1 MATSEAGPRQPPPRP
16 GAIAPIGANG
26 SPAPRFSGR
35 RYRSRGWPCPRPSE
49 FAILVVHAR
58 DDILLQL
65 SGRLCPQA
73 AQAFDDCVA
82 AAVTE
87 DPRRLVVDCSG
98 LETMEQECVG
108 CFVRARK
115 RAEDAGLA
123 FVLDAPNTEVR
134 DVLRELAID
143 ETFSVR

>member
-1 MATSEAGPRQPPPRP
+1 MATSEAGTRQPIPRP
-16 GAIAPIGANG
+16 GAIAQAGANG

-65 SGRLCPQA
+65 SGRLHSQA
-73 AQAFDDCVA
+73 AQAFDDCVV
-82 AAVTE
+82 AAVAE
-87 DPRRLVVDCSG
+87 DPRHLVVDCSG
-98 LETMEQECVG
+98 LEAMERECVR
-108 CFVRARK
+108 CFVRARQ
-115 RAEDAGLA
+115 RADDAGLA
-123 FVLDAPNTEVR
+123 FVLDAPNTAVR
-134 DVLRELAID
+134 GVLRESAVD